1 MKLFQLSHSI
11 ANAEISIDE
20 LIQCNRLALLKY
32 LGNIFVYSEFSVEGE
47 RTLEL
52 DFYI

>member
-11 ANAEISIDE
+11 SNAEISIDE
-20 LIQCNRLALLKY
+20 LIHCNRLTLLLY
-32 LGNIFVYSEFSVEGE
+32 LGNFFVYSEFSVEGD

-52 DFYI
+52 DFYN